1 MFRIILVLDL
11 LSGLV
16 VHGIKGERDKYK
28 SIHHFS
34 KIVDSSKPEDVI
46 MQIRPK
52 EVYIADLNRLMGS
65 KGNNKELIKSIS
77 SFCKTMLDYGVK
89 NLADLN
95 DASKIASNVILGSET
110 ASLDLIERA
119 SKFDITVSVDI
130 KNNSVISCDRNIESN
145 PLDFIK
151 ILNDFDL
158 KNLIILNMD
167 AIGTKKGIDR
177 DFLLNVSK
185 TSKHQLILGGG
196 IKNLDDI
203 KLLKEIG
210 FSGAL
215 VATAIHDGSIPLE
228 LVR

>member
-1 MFRIILVLDL
+1 
-11 LSGLV
+11 
-16 VHGIKGERDKYK
+16 
-28 SIHHFS
+28 
-34 KIVDSSKPEDVI
+34 